1 MQVASATLD
10 PPNLWTRQRSMPT
23 NLITA
28 EATGL
33 DCLRRAAFWH
43 RDCDL
48 CAETRGDSSM
58 SNTMLIAIVAL
69 VAVAALVAGW
79 LYAERRRRERLRT
92 RFGPEYERT
101 LRDAGDPRRAES
113 ILERRETRVGKY
125 QIRPLSP
132 EESQRFGQAWRL
144 LQARFVDDPSA
155 AVREAD
161 TLVTELMTVRGY
173 PMTEFDRRAED
184 LSVDHPTVIQHYR
197 DAHGIAERDAAR
209 AASTED
215 LRQAVVHYRA
225 LFEDLLEVREPER
238 KRA

>member
-1 MQVASATLD
+1 
-10 PPNLWTRQRSMPT
+10 
-23 NLITA
+23 
-28 EATGL
+28 
-33 DCLRRAAFWH
+33 
-43 RDCDL
+43 
-48 CAETRGDSSM
+48 M
-58 SNTMLIAIVAL
+58 SNTMLIVIVA
-69 VAVAALVAGW
+69 VVAAVLVVAAW
-79 LYAERRRRERLRT
+79 LLAERRRRERLRT

-113 ILERRETRVGKY
+113 MLERREKRVGRY
-125 QIRPLSP
+125 QIRALSAD
-132 EESQRFGQAWRL
+132 ESQRFGQAWRL

-184 LSVDHPTVIQHYR
+184 LSVDHPTVVQHYR
-197 DAHGIAERDAAR
+197 EAHGIAERDAGH

-225 LFEDLLEVREPER
+225 LFEDLLEVREAER